1 MLSLPPAAADIFFLS
16 SQQCFLAE
24 PFLNSFHATAELS
37 LQFPV
42 VVQSRDPAD
51 AVMKA
56 QIYSVQFC
64 LLGVCRWSPRANI
77 LVFTEHVLSGG
88 MGRTPLPAFPGFYV
102 TSFLGLEPSS
112 SDLQQAMSLLSIL
125 VYISL

>member
-1 MLSLPPAAADIFFLS
+1 MFPGRAVS
-16 SQQCFLAE
+16 C
-24 PFLNSFHATAELS
+24 SFHVTAELS

-56 QIYSVQFC
+56 HIYSVQFC
-64 LLGVCRWSPRANI
+64 LLGVCRWSPGANI

-112 SDLQQAMSLLSIL
+112 SDLQQTMSLLSIL
-125 VYISL
+125 LYISLLLELCKVIYLRIPGLRR